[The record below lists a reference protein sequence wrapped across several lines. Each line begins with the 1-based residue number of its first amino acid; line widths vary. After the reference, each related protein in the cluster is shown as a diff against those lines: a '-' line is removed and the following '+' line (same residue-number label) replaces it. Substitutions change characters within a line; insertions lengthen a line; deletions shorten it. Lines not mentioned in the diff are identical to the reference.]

1 MRKCLLSLLMLTMLI
16 CLASCGEQTE
26 ESGNMK
32 DYNCDIFAT
41 EYDNIN
47 STDNPNAYI
56 SGAST
61 NLAVKDGII
70 VSPYYTM
77 KINGIDVPVYA
88 TRTTNTIHS
97 FAYID
102 VDVKDKALDFSLDI
116 ELTINKDTTSVFS
129 KKNPSVVVLP
139 EKRGVVAEFNEN
151 VVTTTINAFGSYS
164 FAFNKKQDEALT
176 LMVTEKQ
183 NTEELFGIKDIVYI
197 EPGDY
202 STDRR
207 EETLF
212 EEEDKVYY
220 FKKGRHLIDRIFVP
234 SNTILYLE
242 QGAYLEVVPTTVDY
256 VIRNTGEDNIK
267 VMGRGLID
275 YSGCCGSE
283 VPAGYSNNKKS
294 LSFSNINDM
303 TFSGIT
309 VINSQTWTL
318 CLNNCKDV
326 YVSEVL
332 FFGYRVFSDGI
343 MLSDCKDALVEK
355 NFVRTGDD
363 AFETKSTTS
372 KGLTENVWFKNNDA
386 WTDKGV
392 AYGCIYES
400 NHDTTDVHF
409 EDCTVGFAMGTWSNH
424 LGCCV
429 IQMGNR
435 KGAKMHDITFNNFEI
450 YMNHN
455 AAILNIFIGGSGG
468 RGEGYGH
475 VDKIYFSNIVA
486 KRNYG
491 AVLNLRTYDSINCSI
506 ERVYVDNVIS
516 NDVLFTKDN
525 YKEYV
530 NDNVAG
536 GYNFKYLQI
545 NTLDK

>member
-1 MRKCLLSLLMLTMLI
+1 MIGMLV
-16 CLASCGEQTE
+16 CLASCNNQEEGE
-26 ESGNMK
+26 SVK
-32 DYNCDIFAT
+32 DYNCNIYAT
-41 EYDNIN
+41 EYDNVN
-47 STDNPNAYI
+47 QVEDTEEYLGDVA
-56 SGAST
+56 T
-61 NLAVKDGII
+61 NLNVDNGII
-70 VSPYYTM
+70 VSPYYSM
-77 KINGIDVPVYA
+77 QINGKDVPVYA
-88 TRTTNTIHS
+88 TRTANTIHS
-97 FAYID
+97 FVYVD
-102 VDVKDKALDFSLDI
+102 VDVIDTNSNFSLDVK
-116 ELTINKDTTSVFS
+116 LTINKDTTSIFS

-139 EKRGVVAEFNEN
+139 EKRGVEATLEEN
-151 VVTTTINAFGSYS
+151 VVTATIADFGSYS
-164 FAFNKKQDEALT
+164 FVFNKKQDEALT
-176 LMVTEKQ
+176 MLVTEKKDV
-183 NTEELFGIKDIVYI
+183 NELFGIKEIVYI
-197 EPGDY
+197 EPADY

-207 EETLF
+207 GETLF

-220 FKKGRHLIDRIFVP
+220 FKKGRHLIDRIWLP

-242 QGAYLEVVPTTVDY
+242 QGAYLEIIPTTVDY
-256 VIRNTGEDNIK
+256 VIKSTGEDNIK
-267 VMGRGLID
+267 VLGRGLID
-275 YSGCCGSE
+275 YSACCGSE
-283 VPAGYSNNKKS
+283 VPAGYSNNKRS
-294 LSFSNINDM
+294 LSFTNVKDM

-309 VINSQTWTL
+309 VINAQTWTL
-318 CLNNCKDV
+318 CLNACENV
-326 YVSEVL
+326 YVSECL

-355 NFVRTGDD
+355 NFIRTGDD
-363 AFETKSTTS
+363 AFETKSTTVN
-372 KGLTENVWFKNNDA
+372 GLTENVWFKNNDA

-435 KGAKMHDITFNNFEI
+435 KGAKMYDITFNNFEI

-455 AAILNIFIGGSGG
+455 DAILNIYIGGSGG

-486 KRNYG
+486 SRNYG

-506 ERVYVDNVIS
+506 ERVYVDNVVS
-516 NDVLFTKDN
+516 NDTLFTKDN

-530 NDNVAG
+530 KDNVAG
-536 GYNFKYLQI
+536 GYNFNYLQI